1 MNNITTMHQDPI
13 NAILGVTVFAQFAV
27 ALAIFLKAKN
37 KKNKEIAGAAAVT
50 AFLGVTEPAIYGC
63 SLKHKK
69 AFAMSFIGGGVGG
82 AIMALMNARTYAFGS
97 NAIFAAP
104 LYINPKGLDSSF
116 WAYIIANVATVLVT
130 LILVMMFGYTK
141 QDDIDETKTTSGI
154 KPEAKISLHDFG
166 IISPV
171 QGKIEDLSQVKDP
184 VFASGS
190 MGTGFAVVPSSEEV
204 TAPLS
209 GTISTVFETKHAIGI
224 ISSDGVELLIHMGID
239 TVNLKGKYFNIL
251 VKKGDKVEK
260 GQPIAQVEWDKI
272 QKAGYDTTTM
282 VIVTNSD
289 EFEQIDTNTSE
300 IKQKDSPIIVIR

>member
-1 MNNITTMHQDPI
+1 
-13 NAILGVTVFAQFAV
+13 
-27 ALAIFLKAKN
+27 
-37 KKNKEIAGAAAVT
+37 
-50 AFLGVTEPAIYGC
+50 
-63 SLKHKK
+63 
-69 AFAMSFIGGGVGG
+69 
-82 AIMALMNARTYAFGS
+82 MALMNAKNYAFGS
-97 NAIFAAP
+97 NGIFAAP

-141 QDDIDETKTTSGI
+141 QDDIDESKTTSEI
-154 KPEAKISLHDFG
+154 KPATKISLHDFG

-171 QGKIEDLSQVKDP
+171 QGKIEELTQVKDP

-204 TAPLS
+204 TAPIA
-209 GTISTVFETKHAIGI
+209 GTISTVFETKHAIGL
-224 ISSDGVELLIHMGID
+224 ISNDGVELLIHMGID

-260 GQPIAQVEWDKI
+260 GQSIAQVEWDKI

-289 EFEQIDTNTSE
+289 EFKQIDTNTNE
-300 IKQKDSPIIVIR
+300 IKQKDSPIMVIR